1 MAARGHCQCRWN
13 QKITTV
19 WPVRPQNID
28 RIYWI
33 SGNISAEMTSFD
45 AFWSYL
51 SLVVFDHSNG
61 IQRVLAATITG
72 PPNIRLTGAPPGP
85 EHKSGEDGTAPMAC
99 GARFRELG
107 SLVPEGPVAG
117 SFFP

>member
-1 MAARGHCQCRWN
+1 MYTRPGCPARAETAGPAGVIVMAARGHCQCRWN

-61 IQRVLAATITG
+61 IQRVLAATITDRRISAG
-72 PPNIRLTGAPPGP
+72 P
-85 EHKSGEDGTAPMAC
+85 
-99 GARFRELG
+99 ARRRG
-107 SLVPEGPVAG
+107 
-117 SFFP
+117 